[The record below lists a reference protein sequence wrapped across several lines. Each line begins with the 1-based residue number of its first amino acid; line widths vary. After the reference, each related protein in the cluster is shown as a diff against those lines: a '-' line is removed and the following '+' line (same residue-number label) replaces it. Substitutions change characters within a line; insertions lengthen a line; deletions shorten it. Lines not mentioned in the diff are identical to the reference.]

1 MADDVQTVA
10 AESSPAAETPTSEV
24 REKAEP
30 LSVPRDPEAYAE
42 WRQTGK
48 LPEKPSSKKDDSA
61 PSRSADPESG
71 KGAPVPETGNKTD
84 RTKRNNAESR
94 KEELNREIKDL
105 EKNREIRELLAKRDA
120 LRRSEAKPDG
130 KEDVKAAPST
140 APEGPK
146 RPEKPKQESFNTWD
160 EYEKAK
166 DKYDEDLADWKA
178 AQRIE
183 QYEQT
188 KRQEKQT
195 QQMQERLNEA
205 KARYGDEAEPKI
217 VATAKTVFDDQ
228 EVAPAIKAAIGRS
241 AHIVDA
247 LYVMGSDQD
256 DLAEFLN
263 LAKNDPLEA
272 LRKWFTVEA
281 LVKQELAKNGTS
293 SESEPARGTD
303 GKFKPV
309 RTAREAPAPRTELG
323 GNSSPPAD
331 ERARAVSSGDF
342 RAFKADADRRDMARI
357 RGR

>member
-1 MADDVQTVA
+1 MADDVQTTA
-10 AESSPAAETPTSEV
+10 AESSPAAETPTSEA
-24 REKAEP
+24 REKPEP
-30 LSVPRDPEAYAE
+30 LSVPKDPEAYAE
-42 WRQTGK
+42 WRLTGK

-61 PSRSADPESG
+61 PSSKSADSESG

-84 RTKRNNAESR
+84 RTKRNNAETR

-120 LRRSEAKPDG
+120 LRRSEAKPEG
-130 KEDVKAAPST
+130 KEDVKAASST

-183 QYEQT
+183 QYEQS

-281 LVKQELAKNGTS
+281 LVKQELAKNETS
-293 SESEPARGTD
+293 SEPVRSTD

-309 RTAREAPAPRTELG
+309 RTVKEAPAPRTELG
-323 GNSSPPAD
+323 GNSSPPGD
-331 ERARAVSSGDF
+331 ERVRAVSNGDF
-342 RAFKADADRRDMARI
+342 RAFKQDADRRDLARM